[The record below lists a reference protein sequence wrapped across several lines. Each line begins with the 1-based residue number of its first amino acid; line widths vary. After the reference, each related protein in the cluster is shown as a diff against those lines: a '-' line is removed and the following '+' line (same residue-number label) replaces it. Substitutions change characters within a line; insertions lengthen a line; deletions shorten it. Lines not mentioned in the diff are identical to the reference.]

1 MANRALFLI
10 STTRAVARTVSRLYC
25 RTRTHPS
32 AIYKAYGDLNLG
44 LSVKETEQHL
54 HAALCVRWLLNNS
67 NQTIKRATVNTNLL
81 TDLQIGSG
89 WNNAT
94 RVSFFNQKINHG
106 IVNRS
111 RNTIETY
118 EPFNSRGPDHV
129 TVFFGVHV
137 DPGKKITGKQRN
149 DLSSTLLITRKKQF
163 RKKNLHSLLS
173 QIKMCGL
180 LFLGLA
186 VNRIPKTLTEIR
198 HSSHQPLNSR
208 EHC

>member
-1 MANRALFLI
+1 M
-10 STTRAVARTVSRLYC
+10 SRLSY

-32 AIYKAYGDLNLG
+32 AIYKAHGDLNLCFA
-44 LSVKETEQHL
+44 VKKTKEHL
-54 HAALCVRWLLNNS
+54 HTTLRVRWLLNNS
-67 NQTIKRATVNTNLL
+67 NETIERSTVDADLL

-118 EPFNSRGPDHV
+118 EPFNSRRPDHV

-149 DLSSTLLITRKKQF
+149 DSSSTLLITRKKQF

-186 VNRIPKTLTEIR
+186 VNR
-198 HSSHQPLNSR
+198 
-208 EHC
+208 

>member
-1 MANRALFLI
+1 MVNRALFLI
-10 STTRAVARTVSRLYC
+10 SATRALARTVSRLSC

-67 NQTIKRATVNTNLL
+67 NETIKRATVNTDFL

-118 EPFNSRGPDHV
+118 EPFNSRRPDHV

-137 DPGKKITGKQRN
+137 DSSKKITGKQRN
-149 DLSSTLLITRKKQF
+149 DSSSTLLITRKKQF
-163 RKKNLHSLLS
+163 RKKNLQSFFLQVKVCRILL
-173 QIKMCGL
+173 L
-180 LFLGLA
+180 RLA
-186 VNRIPKTLTEIR
+186 VDRIPKALAGIR